1 MSGIAAY
8 QRLAGPNQVWSPFN
22 KGDIDINKRLMA
34 LNSTMDDNT
43 YNSVMLEMIDNT
55 KGIIDKQFIDN
66 GSIKSYK
73 NTEDYKKHRLIP
85 GQRLATGNA
94 FGIEGTGLAHHVVY
108 IGNGLIYEMAPL
120 SENKDLRKGF
130 NIKLGMS
137 NLYNWINAANEKGDP
152 VFMIE
157 DKDVNIDNKDFM
169 IGMFKRLNEKIVS
182 GARANQ
188 YGPFNNCESEA
199 NYITRGKQE
208 TYQGNIILRT
218 IAVGAIG
225 AYGIPTLVPDE
236 KCYARYVTE
245 NDNPCMNGA
254 ENQLISGY
262 CIVDPKSKNFRR
274 EKTLDPSNNNLRQ
287 GKIKKKNGKLTKR
300 RYKLNKDKMKQ
311 CPGED
316 ILEGDD
322 GFLVKAYKYF
332 TGSIKKRKNKKN
344 TRRIKRKPKSK
355 MKPKKNKKSKTKPK
369 KNNKSKSKP
378 KNNLTQY

>member
-1 MSGIAAY
+1 MSIAAY

-22 KGDIDINKRLMA
+22 KGDITINKRPMA

-66 GSIKSYK
+66 DSVISYK
-73 NTEDYKKHRLIP
+73 NTDDYKKHGLIP

-120 SENKDLRKGF
+120 SENKDLRKGV

-157 DKDVNIDNKDFM
+157 DKEVDIDNKDFM
-169 IGMFKRLNEKIVS
+169 IGMFERLNEKIVI

-188 YGPFNNCESEA
+188 YGPINNCESEA

-208 TYQGNIILRT
+208 TYQGNIVLRT
-218 IAVGAIG
+218 IALGAIV
-225 AYGIPTLVPDE
+225 AHEIPKIVPDE

-254 ENQLISGY
+254 ENTKTGN
-262 CIVDPKSKNFRR
+262 CIVDPKSENFRL
-274 EKTLDPSNNNLRQ
+274 ETKLDRSNNNIRQ
-287 GKIKKKNGKLTKR
+287 GKIKKTNSKLTKR
-300 RYKLNKDKMKQ
+300 KYKLNKGKMKQ

-322 GFLVKAYKYF
+322 GFLVKAYKFF
-332 TGSIKKRKNKKN
+332 TGSIKKRKN

-355 MKPKKNKKSKTKPK
+355 TKPKKNKKSKTKPK
-369 KNNKSKSKP
+369 KNKKSKMKT